1 LVLLFDATDSDP
13 SAGAN
18 VFQPVHGTQSRVGSG
33 ADSPLAGVGI
43 YYVGAVVRPVNDCT
57 CFPARLAPPVD
68 GCRTAAA
75 ALTAAV

>member
-1 LVLLFDATDSDP
+1 LLFDATDSDP

-43 YYVGAVVRPVNDCT
+43 YYVGTIMSSVSLSVCHLSVTFVICDKPVRHSVIVTIND
-57 CFPARLAPPVD
+57 
-68 GCRTAAA
+68 
-75 ALTAAV
+75 